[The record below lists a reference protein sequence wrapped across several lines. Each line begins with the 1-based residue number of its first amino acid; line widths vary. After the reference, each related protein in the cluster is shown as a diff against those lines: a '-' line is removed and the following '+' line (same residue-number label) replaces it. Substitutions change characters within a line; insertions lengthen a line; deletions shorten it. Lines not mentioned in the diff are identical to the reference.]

1 MFETLAAAAPDG
13 FRLSIVATALAFG
26 LRHGIDWDHIAAIA
40 DITGSQ
46 DDARRSLGFATLYA
60 LGHGL
65 VVLALGLA
73 AIELGSL
80 LPPQVDAI
88 MESLVGITLLVLGVY
103 VFYALV
109 RHGRN
114 FRMRSRWM
122 LLFGALRLASIALGS
137 RRARSGAPVAI
148 DHEHDH
154 SHDDP
159 LHAAHAHSSEPALGT
174 GSPGPQRTALRSH
187 RHAHRHVGEMPADPV
202 LEYGATTALAVG
214 MIHGVGAETP
224 TQVLLFASAVGAGG
238 RVSGA
243 ITLVS
248 FTVGLLASNTLV
260 ALASTFGFLRAGR
273 SWPLYAAVSVAVG
286 IASLA
291 LGLLFV
297 LGRGAVLP
305 AIIGG

>member
-13 FRLSIVATALAFG
+13 FRLSLVATALAFG
-26 LRHGIDWDHIAAIA
+26 LRHGIDWDHIAAIT

-46 DDARRSLGFATLYA
+46 DDARRSFRFATLYA

-80 LPPQVDAI
+80 LPPRVDAV
-88 MESLVGITLLVLGVY
+88 MERLVGMTLLVLGVY
-103 VFYALV
+103 VFYALI
-109 RHGRN
+109 RYGRD

-122 LLFGALRLASIALGS
+122 LLFGTLRRASIALGS
-137 RRARSGAPVAI
+137 RRARSGAPVAF

-154 SHDDP
+154 SHDDA
-159 LHAAHAHSSEPALGT
+159 LHAAHAHSSEPGLRTA
-174 GSPGPQRTALRSH
+174 SPGQLRTALRSH
-187 RHAHRHVGEMPADPV
+187 RHAHRHVGEMPADPF

-243 ITLVS
+243 ILLAS
-248 FTVGLLASNTLV
+248 FVVGLLASNTLV

-273 SWPLYAAVSVAVG
+273 SFPLYASVSVAVG

-291 LGLLFV
+291 LGLVFV